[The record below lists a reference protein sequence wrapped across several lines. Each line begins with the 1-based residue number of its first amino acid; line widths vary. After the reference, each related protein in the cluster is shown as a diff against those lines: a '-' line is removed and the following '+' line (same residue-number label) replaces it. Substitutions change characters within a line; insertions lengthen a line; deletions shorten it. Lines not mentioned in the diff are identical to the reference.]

1 MNFLQNHLP
10 KFLQFLST
18 STTCPWN
25 YLPWRQCSLNIIG
38 TLSGTYVTP
47 LVITPTN
54 PESALY
60 GTDEM

>member
-10 KFLQFLST
+10 KYLQFLSA

-25 YLPWRQCSLNIIG
+25 YLPWRQYSLNIIG
-38 TLSGTYVTP
+38 ILSVMYVT
-47 LVITPTN
+47 LFVITHTN
-54 PESALY
+54 PKSVLC